1 MNEQASV
8 LSSEQLQ
15 NGPSPC
21 RAQESS
27 RGDWISTDERA
38 GEFAVAVVTT
48 QRKERVRASPSH
60 IRQQAMV

>member
-8 LSSEQLQ
+8 LSSEQPQ

-27 RGDWISTDERA
+27 RGDWISTGERA
-38 GEFAVAVVTT
+38 SESTVAVITT
-48 QRKERVRASPSH
+48 QRKECVRASPSH
-60 IRQQAMV
+60 IPQQAVV